1 MRSFSFSISPIKADI
16 DKKTTNKATSLYSLL
31 LFCIIQI
38 QVQKVL
44 TNIQLLLTFCDS
56 FSIIEKHT
64 KNIMFATQGC
74 KNNRGQIHLFK
85 TKELK
90 NYKTLKLKKFLIN
103 KIELIISFILIQ
115 YF

>member
-1 MRSFSFSISPIKADI
+1 
-16 DKKTTNKATSLYSLL
+16 
-31 LFCIIQI
+31 
-38 QVQKVL
+38 
-44 TNIQLLLTFCDS
+44 
-56 FSIIEKHT
+56 
-64 KNIMFATQGC
+64 MFATQEC

-90 NYKTLKLKKFLIN
+90 NYKTLKMKKFLIN